1 MKRILITGENSYIGT
16 NLERHLMR
24 FSDRYAVETL
34 AMIGH
39 TPDEYDFHGTD
50 AVVHVAAIVH
60 KKETAETIPLYDAVN
75 RDLALAVAKRAKD
88 AGVKQFILFSTMSVY
103 GMETGVITK
112 DTAPAPKTLYGRSKL
127 GAERAVAALSDDAF
141 KVTILRPPM
150 VFGKGAK
157 GNYRR
162 LEALTKRLPLLPD
175 FPNRRSLVSI
185 ETLCEAIRGYIDE
198 PCPGVFF
205 PQEAEPV
212 STTALME
219 RIAIGQGK
227 LVRKT
232 KLFNPAIRLLR
243 ACTHAGKKAFG
254 DLVYENLAMLPLSAA
269 RGKETDR

>member
-16 NLERHLMR
+16 HLEQYLQR
-24 FSDRYAVETL
+24 FPDGYAVETL
-34 AMIGH
+34 AMKGH
-39 TPDEYDFHGTD
+39 TPEEYDFHGAD

-60 KKETAETIPLYDAVN
+60 RKETAETLPLYSAVN
-75 RDLALAVAKRAKD
+75 CDLALAVAARAKD

-112 DTAPAPKTLYGRSKL
+112 DTAPAPTTLYGRSKL
-127 GAERAVAALSDDAF
+127 DAERVIAALADDTF
-141 KVTILRPPM
+141 TVTILRPPM

-157 GNYRR
+157 GNYHR
-162 LEALTKRLPLLPD
+162 LEALTKKLPFLPD

-185 ETLCEAIRGYIDE
+185 ETLCEAIRGHLEE
-198 PCPGVFF
+198 PRCGVFF
-205 PQEAEPV
+205 PQEPEPV

-219 RIAIGQGK
+219 RIAIEQGK
-227 LVRKT
+227 TVRKT

-254 DLVYENLAMLPLSAA
+254 DLVYENLSELPLPAV
-269 RGKETDR
+269 RGEETVR

>member
-16 NLERHLMR
+16 HLERHLQR
-24 FSDRYAVETL
+24 FPDRYAAETL
-34 AMIGH
+34 AMKGH
-39 TPDEYDFHGTD
+39 TPDEYDFHGAD

-60 KKETAETIPLYDAVN
+60 KKETAETIPLYGAVN

-127 GAERAVAALSDDAF
+127 EAERAIAALADDGF

-150 VFGKGAK
+150 VFGEGAK

-162 LEALTKRLPLLPD
+162 LEALTKRLPFVPD
-175 FPNRRSLVSI
+175 FENRRSLVSI
-185 ETLCEAIRGYIDE
+185 ETLCEAIQGYIDE
-198 PCPGVFF
+198 PRAGVFF

-219 RIAIGQGK
+219 RIAASQGRTPK
-227 LVRKT
+227 KT
-232 KLFNPAIRLLR
+232 KVFNPAIRLFR

-254 DLVYENLAMLPLSAA
+254 DLIYENLKELPLSAVFQEE
-269 RGKETDR
+269 GKP